1 MADARPGRAAAAGR
15 WTEPADVLDVLRR
28 RWRAGAWLTDMANLQ
43 SWDPLAVPL
52 RGPTATDL
60 ADRYDDVQRW
70 VTGWRR
76 SASKAGLRLEFHSVG
91 GRRVGVN
98 ELPRR
103 VWLDR
108 REQAFT
114 MLGVQGKAATYLQL
128 VRAEQERAPK
138 LVDWMLANPH
148 RVVEAADEWDRLVSI
163 VLWIDAHGPDPESV
177 DDSRPYL
184 RQIDLPG
191 VDTKF
196 IEEQRDILGRLLDAQ
211 LEPARIDPTTPRSD
225 LVGRYGFQAKP
236 QYLRFRFLDGSAVP
250 ADFGGFTEM
259 TVRLGEMKSR
269 PLPVT
274 RIYVVENEITYLA
287 FPAVQDAAV
296 VFGGGYAVGR
306 LAPLRWL
313 TERDILYWGDLDTHG
328 FAILNVMRRRFPQT
342 RSLLMDRKTL
352 LDHESQWVRE
362 PNPTRERLELL
373 HPAEL
378 DLYQD
383 LVENSFGPAVR
394 LEQERIRFS
403 AIADE
408 LRFPGRGATS
418 APTAI
423 HSGADP
429 LSPEA

>member
-1 MADARPGRAAAAGR
+1 MADARPGRTAAAGR

-28 RWRAGAWLTDMANLQ
+28 RWRAGTWLTAMATSQ
-43 SWDPLAVPL
+43 PWEPVAVPL

-60 ADRYDDVQRW
+60 ADRYDDVLRW
-70 VTGWRR
+70 VSGWRR
-76 SASKAGLRLEFHSVG
+76 AQKGGLRLDFHSVG

-108 REQAFT
+108 REQVFT
-114 MLGVQGKAATYLQL
+114 VLGVQGEAATYLQL
-128 VRAEQERAPK
+128 VRAERERAPR

-148 RVVEAADEWDRLVSI
+148 QVLDAAAEWDRLVSI
-163 VLWIDAHGPDPESV
+163 VLWTDAHGSGPDAV
-177 DDSRPYL
+177 DGSRPYL

-196 IEEQRDILGRLLDAQ
+196 IEERRGILARLLDAQ
-211 LEPARIDPTTPRSD
+211 LEPARIDQSAQRSD
-225 LVGRYGFQAKP
+225 LVRRYRFRAKP
-236 QYLRFRFLDGSAVP
+236 QYLRFRFLDGVP
-250 ADFGGFTEM
+250 TGFGGFSEL
-259 TVRLGEMKSR
+259 TVRLDEMQSR
-269 PLPVT
+269 PLPVS

-287 FPAVQDAAV
+287 FPAVPDAAV

-306 LAPLRWL
+306 LTALRWL
-313 TERDILYWGDLDTHG
+313 GDRELHYWGDLDTHG

-362 PNPTRERLELL
+362 PDPTSERLELL
-373 HPAEL
+373 NSAES

-403 AIADE
+403 AITNE
-408 LRFPGRGATS
+408 LRSAGSGVRS

-423 HSGADP
+423 HSRALL

>member
-1 MADARPGRAAAAGR
+1 MADARLGRAASGNR
-15 WTEPADVLDVLRR
+15 WTEPADVVNVLRR
-28 RWRAGAWLTDMANLQ
+28 RWRAGAWLTDMANSQ
-43 SWDPLAVPL
+43 PWEPLSVPL

-70 VTGWRR
+70 ASGWRR
-76 SASKAGLRLEFHSVG
+76 AAQKDGLRLEFHSVG
-91 GRRVGVN
+91 GRKVGVN

-108 REQAFT
+108 REQALT
-114 MLGVQGKAATYLQL
+114 VLGLQREAAAYLEL
-128 VRAEQERAPK
+128 VRAERERAPK

-148 RVVEAADEWDRLVSI
+148 RVLEAAAGWDRLVSI
-163 VLWIDAHGPDPESV
+163 VLWIDAHGADPETG
-177 DDSRPYL
+177 DGSRPYL

-211 LEPARIDPTTPRSD
+211 LEPARINVNAPRSD
-225 LVGRYGFQAKP
+225 LVGRYGLRAKP
-236 QYLRFRFLDGSAVP
+236 QYLRFRFLDETAVP
-250 ADFGGFTEM
+250 AGFGAFTEL
-259 TVRLGEMKSR
+259 TVRLNEMTSR

-296 VFGGGYAVGR
+296 IFGGGYAVGR

-313 TERDILYWGDLDTHG
+313 SDREVHYWGDLDTHG
-328 FAILNVMRRRFPQT
+328 FAILNVMRRRFPHT

-352 LDHESQWVRE
+352 LDHEGQWVHE

-373 HPAEL
+373 NPAEF

-403 AIADE
+403 VITDAVRAD
-408 LRFPGRGATS
+408 
-418 APTAI
+418 
-423 HSGADP
+423 
-429 LSPEA
+429 